1 MRFGGGVGVAAAS
14 VASAS
19 SAVVVVATSLAAKK
33 DICAISL
40 VHSDGAIC
48 ELSSAASQCGIAR
61 RDDRRQC
68 TKQKE
73 SVNEMETG
81 RNRSRNVWSQQL

>member
-14 VASAS
+14 VATAS
-19 SAVVVVATSLAAKK
+19 SAVVVVVVATSLAAKK

-48 ELSSAASQCGIAR
+48 ELSSAQLPRNA
-61 RDDRRQC
+61 
-68 TKQKE
+68 E
-73 SVNEMETG
+73 SHNDATTG
-81 RNRSRNVWSQQL
+81 DSVRKRKRV

>member
-14 VASAS
+14 VATAS

-48 ELSSAASQCGIAR
+48 ELSSAQLPRNA
-61 RDDRRQC
+61 
-68 TKQKE
+68 E
-73 SVNEMETG
+73 SHNDATTG
-81 RNRSRNVWSQQL
+81 DSVRKRKRV

>member
-14 VASAS
+14 VATAS
-19 SAVVVVATSLAAKK
+19 SAVVVVVATSLAAKK

-48 ELSSAASQCGIAR
+48 ELSSAQLPRNA
-61 RDDRRQC
+61 
-68 TKQKE
+68 E
-73 SVNEMETG
+73 SHNDATTG
-81 RNRSRNVWSQQL
+81 DSVRKRKRV

>member
-1 MRFGGGVGVAAAS
+1 MGIAAAS
-14 VASAS
+14 VATAS
-19 SAVVVVATSLAAKK
+19 YAVVVVATSLAAKK

-40 VHSDGAIC
+40 VHSDGATC
-48 ELSSAASQCGIAR
+48 ELSSAASQCGIAQR

-68 TKQKE
+68 TKEKE
-73 SVNEMETG
+73 GVSEMKTG

>member
-14 VASAS
+14 VATAS
-19 SAVVVVATSLAAKK
+19 SAVVVVVVVATSLAAKK

-48 ELSSAASQCGIAR
+48 ELSSAQLPRNA
-61 RDDRRQC
+61 
-68 TKQKE
+68 E
-73 SVNEMETG
+73 SHNDATTG
-81 RNRSRNVWSQQL
+81 DSVRKRKRV

>member
-1 MRFGGGVGVAAAS
+1 MGIAAAS
-14 VASAS
+14 VATAP
-19 SAVVVVATSLAAKK
+19 SAVVVVIVATSLAAKK

-40 VHSDGAIC
+40 VHSDGATC
-48 ELSSAASQCGIAR
+48 ELSSAASQCGIAPR

-68 TKQKE
+68 TKEKE
-73 SVNEMETG
+73 GASKMKTG

>member
-1 MRFGGGVGVAAAS
+1 MGIAAAS
-14 VASAS
+14 VATAS
-19 SAVVVVATSLAAKK
+19 SAAVVVVATSLAAKK

-40 VHSDGAIC
+40 VHSDGATC
-48 ELSSAASQCGIAR
+48 ELSSAASQCGIAPR

-68 TKQKE
+68 TKEKE
-73 SVNEMETG
+73 GASEMKTG

>member
-14 VASAS
+14 VATAS
-19 SAVVVVATSLAAKK
+19 SAVVVATSLAAKK

-48 ELSSAASQCGIAR
+48 ELSSAQLPRNA
-61 RDDRRQC
+61 
-68 TKQKE
+68 E
-73 SVNEMETG
+73 SHNDATTG
-81 RNRSRNVWSQQL
+81 DSVRKRKRV

>member
-14 VASAS
+14 VATAS
-19 SAVVVVATSLAAKK
+19 SAVVVATSLAAKK

-48 ELSSAASQCGIAR
+48 ELSSAQLPRNAESHN
-61 RDDRRQC
+61 DRRQC
-68 TKQKE
+68 TKEKE
-73 SVNEMETG
+73 GVSEMKTG